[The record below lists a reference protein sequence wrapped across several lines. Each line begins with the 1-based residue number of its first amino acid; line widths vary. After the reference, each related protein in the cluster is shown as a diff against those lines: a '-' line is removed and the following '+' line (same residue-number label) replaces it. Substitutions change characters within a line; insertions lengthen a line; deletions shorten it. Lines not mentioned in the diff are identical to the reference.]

1 MASKIDWV
9 KKSTVADGWGL
20 DFGAAAFVAVEICE
34 SSAPVPAATPP
45 DNIIDLPD
53 VK

>member
-1 MASKIDWV
+1 M
-9 KKSTVADGWGL
+9 KKSTVAVDWGL
-20 DFGAAAFVAVEICE
+20 GFGAAAFVAFEICE

>member
-1 MASKIDWV
+1 M

-20 DFGAAAFVAVEICE
+20 DFGAAAFVAIEICE
-34 SSAPVPAATPP
+34 SSAPAPAATPP
-45 DNIIDLPD
+45 DIIIDLPD